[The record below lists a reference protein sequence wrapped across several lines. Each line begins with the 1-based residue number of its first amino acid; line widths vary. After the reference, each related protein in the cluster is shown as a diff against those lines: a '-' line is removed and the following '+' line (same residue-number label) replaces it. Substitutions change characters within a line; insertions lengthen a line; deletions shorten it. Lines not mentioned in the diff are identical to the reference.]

1 MKFAPLVVLL
11 VAAAAAAQTATD
23 VLRGAVHDAALPAQA
38 RIGRLVQL
46 QAEGELDVATA
57 VAALAAT
64 DSALADAAAAIVR
77 HQWRELPPALFAA
90 LDQQPSAARA
100 LLRQLAVAPRPAAA
114 AWIATWELASE
125 RTRDERCLALAARG
139 TPITQDDGKLL
150 VATVAAGEA
159 GDGWAAALSLLP
171 PAVADASIGRL
182 HQLLLQPQAL
192 DAVLPWFDRLSP
204 RGVRHLLGPAL
215 TLDRAVAVTLLQ
227 RIHERAPELVV
238 ERVQAA
244 LAQSSELDPLWL
256 PFLAPLLG
264 DDSVRQ
270 RVLALLAPGVDEAVR
285 RAAFLVAVEARWI
298 DQPVLAYANETGD
311 GVRERIWPLLDRVG
325 DRLPA
330 AQLLDWLLRD
340 PMSATAVAQALGR
353 RTPAKL
359 EPELERHLLAE
370 LQAAASVDGQFLQ
383 PVAVALIRSGT
394 PLTLA
399 AVWPLVR
406 ASAHAEE
413 FVDALVRRGGPLAHE
428 RLSLELSAP
437 APAAGAAPLPASWLD
452 AVELGLVALGDRS
465 GVERLVRRAAA
476 ASPGFVRRCTR
487 HAAPLPPALAHQLL
501 DRVLGPE
508 PPEPSLA
515 AELVTWAA
523 TASADPAI
531 AVRLLPLWTEP
542 GADELGGELQ
552 DVALRALVS
561 GAERPRLLAELRAA
575 LAAGPLPERLE
586 PLAFELLGSMPV
598 PLGDDDLA
606 LLAELLLLQPRTD
619 PEREAELARRWPDG
633 GTGFPLVSAVAQSL
647 RGADPGRV
655 EAVFTAAAAAAA
667 GDPRSS
673 AISASRLLVALRT
686 LQAEP
691 PVQRALGAAL
701 APLVAERVPDPS
713 LRAAVAALRLPGLL
727 ARGEFAVAHPLAVLA
742 RDWLL
747 GRPEQRGA
755 ARMFLGD
762 RDPGAGIDPWAA
774 LAAMPYRCELALARA
789 RGDAA
794 AIAAATA
801 AVREFAGRD
810 AATLAACT
818 PPVPETD
825 R

>member
-1 MKFAPLVVLL
+1 MKFAPLLALL

-23 VLRGAVHDAALPAQA
+23 VLRGAVHDAALPAEA

-46 QAEGELDVATA
+46 QTAGELDVATA

-64 DSALADAAAAIVR
+64 DVALADAAAAIVR
-77 HQWRELPPALFAA
+77 HQWRELPPSLFAA

-100 LLRQLAVAPRPAAA
+100 LLRQLAVAPRPAAL
-114 AWIATWELASE
+114 AWITTWERASG

-139 TPITQDDGKLL
+139 TPFTPDDGKLL
-150 VATVAAGEA
+150 LATVAAGEA
-159 GDGWAAALSLLP
+159 GDGAAAALSLLP

-182 HQLLLQPQAL
+182 HQLLLQQPQAL
-192 DAVLPWFDRLSP
+192 DAVLPWLDRLSP

-215 TLDRAVAVTLLQ
+215 TLDRAVAATLLQ

-238 ERVQAA
+238 ERVQDA
-244 LAQSSELDPLWL
+244 LAQASELDPLWL

-264 DDSVRQ
+264 EASVRQ
-270 RVLALLAPGVDEAVR
+270 RVLALLAPGGDEAVR
-285 RAAFLVAVEARWI
+285 RAAFLVAVEARVI
-298 DQPVLAYANETGD
+298 DQPVLDYANETGD
-311 GVRERIWPLLDRVG
+311 GVRERIWPLLDRLG

-340 PMSATAVAQALGR
+340 PLSATAVAQALGR
-353 RTPAKL
+353 RPPAQL
-359 EPELERHLLAE
+359 DAELERHLLAE
-370 LQAAASVDGQFLQ
+370 LRAAATVDGQFLQ
-383 PVAVALIRSGT
+383 PVAVALIRGGT
-394 PLTLA
+394 PATVA

-406 ASAHAEE
+406 TSAHAEE
-413 FVDALVRRGGPLAHE
+413 FVDALVRRGGSLAHE
-428 RLSLELSAP
+428 CLSRELSAP
-437 APAAGAAPLPASWLD
+437 AGREPLPATWLD
-452 AVELGLVALGDRS
+452 AIELGLVALGDRS
-465 GVERLVRRAAA
+465 GVDRLVRRAAA

-501 DRVLGPE
+501 DQVLGPR

-523 TASADPAI
+523 TASADPTV

-542 GADELGGELQ
+542 AADELGSELQ
-552 DVALRALVS
+552 DVALRALVR

-575 LAAGPLPERLE
+575 LAAGPLPAPLE
-586 PLAFELLGSMPV
+586 PLAFELLGSMPT

-655 EAVFTAAAAAAA
+655 EAVFLAASAAAA

-673 AISASRLLVALRT
+673 TISASRLLVALRT

-701 APLVAERVPDPS
+701 APLVAERLPDPS

-727 ARGEFAVAHPLAVLA
+727 ARGEFAAARPLAELA

-762 RDPGAGIDPWAA
+762 RDPGAGLDPWAA
-774 LAAMPYRCELALARA
+774 LAAMPYRCELALARL

-794 AIAAATA
+794 AIAAAAA

-810 AATLAACT
+810 AATLADCI